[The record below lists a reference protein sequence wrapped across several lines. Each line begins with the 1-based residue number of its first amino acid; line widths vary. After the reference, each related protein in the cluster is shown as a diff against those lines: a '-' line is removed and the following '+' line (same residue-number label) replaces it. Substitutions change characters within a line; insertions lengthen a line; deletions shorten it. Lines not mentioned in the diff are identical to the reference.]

1 MSSRAINPE
10 DKELR
15 REAILDAAEQLWLS
29 QPDRLANVA
38 EIAAAAGLAKGTVY
52 LYFRSKEELLL
63 AIHERHMVDFFQRM
77 IERSSQTQCAM
88 TIADMFCITR
98 DFLSS
103 TPAFLPLATLCHGMM
118 ERQIPLEVGYAFEER
133 TLVRLSEV
141 VSHLQIH
148 FPPLSI
154 NLMLQ
159 SYALILGLW
168 QLLRPTPLKE
178 LMKERE
184 LLCACTE
191 DYLVMLENA
200 LNALWR
206 GALTTEHAPH
216 V

>member
-29 QPDRLANVA
+29 QPDRLVNVA

-63 AIHERHMVDFFQRM
+63 AIHERHVEDFFQRITQYCGTSNSLV
-77 IERSSQTQCAM
+77 IE
-88 TIADMFCITR
+88 DMFFITR
-98 DFLSS
+98 DFLNAS
-103 TPAFLPLATLCHGMM
+103 PAFLPLATLCHGMM

-133 TLVRLSEV
+133 TLERLTAI
-141 VSHLQIH
+141 VSQLQTH
-148 FPPLSI
+148 FPNLTV
-154 NLMLQ
+154 NLMVQ

>member
-29 QPDRLANVA
+29 QPDRLVNVA

-63 AIHERHMVDFFQRM
+63 AIHERHVEDFFQRM
-77 IERSSQTQCAM
+77 MTHSQCGKPMVIE
-88 TIADMFCITR
+88 DMSLVTR
-98 DFLSS
+98 DFLAE
-103 TPAFLPLATLCHGMM
+103 TPAFLPMATLCHGMM
-118 ERQIPLEVGYAFEER
+118 ERHIPLEVGYAFEER
-133 TLVRLSEV
+133 TLAGLATV
-141 VSHLQIH
+141 VSQLQTH
-148 FPPLSI
+148 FPNLTV
-154 NLMLQ
+154 NLMVQ